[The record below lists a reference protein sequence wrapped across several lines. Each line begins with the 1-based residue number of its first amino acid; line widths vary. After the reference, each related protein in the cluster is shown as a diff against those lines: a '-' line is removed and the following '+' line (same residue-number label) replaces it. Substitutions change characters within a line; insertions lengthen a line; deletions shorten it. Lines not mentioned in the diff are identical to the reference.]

1 MNRWLRLGV
10 TAIIYTTSLYL
21 LWPLL
26 KPALLLFGL
35 ILWWLVILY
44 SIFWLEAQWA
54 TKWIEED
61 D

>member
-1 MNRWLRLGV
+1 MNKWIRLGIAV
-10 TAIIYTTSLYL
+10 ILYTSSLYL
-21 LWPLL
+21 LWSII
-26 KPALLLFGL
+26 KPALLVFGL

-54 TKWIEED
+54 TKWIED